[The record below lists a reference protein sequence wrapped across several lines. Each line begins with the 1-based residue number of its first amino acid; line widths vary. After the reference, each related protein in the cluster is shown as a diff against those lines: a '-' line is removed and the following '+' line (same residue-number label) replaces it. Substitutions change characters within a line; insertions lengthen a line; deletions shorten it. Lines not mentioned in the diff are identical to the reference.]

1 MSNLTDTNQVNE
13 LYELCKKVYE
23 LTEWDVSID
32 WSNNDSLDFSHFCYE
47 WDDNG
52 YKTGEKWVQTNY
64 SIHMAGEE
72 EKKICPA
79 YTSDYLLEKLPRYI
93 YLQQSADG
101 KSWGA
106 SQLQPTELRTAENAY
121 QSINTSA
128 VTPLRALLLL
138 TLKLHEEGLL

>member
-1 MSNLTDTNQVNE
+1 MTIESRE
-13 LYELCKKVYE
+13 LFELCKQVYE
-23 LTEWDVSID
+23 ATGWKPTD
-32 WSNNDSLDFSHFCYE
+32 WQHGIE
-47 WDDNG
+47 NG
-52 YKTGEKWVQTNY
+52 Q
-64 SIHMAGEE
+64 
-72 EKKICPA
+72 PL

-101 KSWGA
+101 KWWWA

-128 VTPLRALLLL
+128 GTPLRALLLL

>member
-1 MSNLTDTNQVNE
+1 MSKLSDETLE
-13 LYELCKKVYE
+13 LFELCKQVYE
-23 LTEWDVSID
+23 ATGWNS
-32 WSNNDSLDFSHFCYE
+32 
-47 WDDNG
+47 DDLLHYLG
-52 YKTGEKWVQTNY
+52 GEVHYKHLFESDMHHLNTTKDTY
-64 SIHMAGEE
+64 S
-72 EKKICPA
+72 PL

>member
-1 MSNLTDTNQVNE
+1 MTDNE
-13 LYELCKKVYE
+13 LYSQGRENGTAMTNQASELFELCRDVYE
-23 LTEWDVSID
+23 RTGWYEVDKFWHSLVSHD
-32 WSNNDSLDFSHFCYE
+32 TKRWSE
-47 WDDNG
+47 
-52 YKTGEKWVQTNY
+52 YKLQDYRPSDLFGMRIV
-64 SIHMAGEE
+64 
-72 EKKICPA
+72 PL

-101 KSWGA
+101 KWWWA

-128 VTPLRALLLL
+128 GTPLRALLLL

>member
-1 MSNLTDTNQVNE
+1 MSNQPDHNEEVLEMVTDTNQASE
-13 LYELCKKVYE
+13 LYELCKEVYE
-23 LTEWDVSID
+23 LTGWIGTLQVI
-32 WSNNDSLDFSHFCYE
+32 WNDQVTVVEPYVE
-47 WDDNG
+47 RWA
-52 YKTGEKWVQTNY
+52 Q
-64 SIHMAGEE
+64 E
-72 EKKICPA
+72 EKYANYAPL

-128 VTPLRALLLL
+128 VTPLKALLKL
-138 TLKLHEEGLL
+138 TLKLHEKGLL

>member
-1 MSNLTDTNQVNE
+1 MEAENE
-13 LYELCKKVYE
+13 VFELCKQVYE
-23 LTEWDVSID
+23 ATG
-32 WSNNDSLDFSHFCYE
+32 
-47 WDDNG
+47 WDDTEDG
-52 YKTGEKWVQTNY
+52 FFDGGEVMPFTDRIGAYIGASNFR
-64 SIHMAGEE
+64 
-72 EKKICPA
+72 CPL

-101 KSWGA
+101 KWWWA

-128 VTPLRALLLL
+128 GTPLRALLLL

>member
-1 MSNLTDTNQVNE
+1 MTTESRE
-13 LYELCKKVYE
+13 LFELCKQVYE
-23 LTEWDVSID
+23 ATGWENDPYIKHLNKATKYEHRYGNASI
-32 WSNNDSLDFSHFCYE
+32 
-47 WDDNG
+47 
-52 YKTGEKWVQTNY
+52 
-64 SIHMAGEE
+64 
-72 EKKICPA
+72 

-101 KSWGA
+101 KSWLA

-128 VTPLRALLLL
+128 GTPLRALLLL

>member
-1 MSNLTDTNQVNE
+1 MTNQASE
-13 LYELCKKVYE
+13 LFSLCKKVYE
-23 LTEWDVSID
+23 STGWQPTD
-32 WSNNDSLDFSHFCYE
+32 WQHGIV
-47 WDDNG
+47 NG
-52 YKTGEKWVQTNY
+52 QP
-64 SIHMAGEE
+64 I
-72 EKKICPA
+72 

-128 VTPLRALLLL
+128 GTPLRALLLL